1 MGNKNLSTHIFYIFI
16 IFFILLLLFLS
27 TLTYVYPKNSTSA
40 LYLLSALAQSQA
52 AIFAIA
58 ISLNLLGVQIISMVY
73 SSRVVSIFSSDFK
86 YLWAL
91 YGISIFY
98 DIILMN
104 ILPNNLDKSH
114 YLLVV
119 ASIFVAFLAFLA
131 IIPQINNTINLLNP
145 QNIIKKLSQNNDLSA
160 EEQLFDFIVGSIK
173 QNDFNSYSNG
183 LSELYKITQ
192 KNDATDEK
200 IERIL
205 TIFYR
210 IGRFTI
216 SLRNEEATIEI
227 IELLGKVG
235 LTQNIQKI
243 EDLAKYSARN
253 KLEYTTIKGIET
265 LSLIFDTLSFENIID
280 IYLIPL
286 DIQNA
291 AANIG
296 RISSEMHLEDSTLK
310 SARAMHDMVLKTI
323 ESEQEI
329 LTNIPKLLGR
339 LGVNSAENKWEMST
353 EKILV
358 TLGEI
363 AINSIT
369 QKNNITNLTIDKIG
383 QISLICAK
391 NGLEQSIL
399 ISFDSYKV
407 VADISSGDMTN
418 VVSLIRRWVEM
429 IKEHSK
435 KNGFENISISNHANN
450 TLQTLNTN
458 FN

>member
-1 MGNKNLSTHIFYIFI
+1 MCLKNISKHKFYIFI
-16 IFFILLLLFLS
+16 IILILFFLFLS
-27 TLTYVYPKNSTSA
+27 LMTNIYPKESTSS

-52 AIFAIA
+52 AIFAIV
-58 ISLNLLGVQIISMVY
+58 ISLNLLGVQIISTVY
-73 SSRVVSIFSSDFK
+73 SSRVVSIFSDDFK
-86 YLWAL
+86 YLWGL

-104 ILPNNLDKSH
+104 TLPNNLDQSH
-114 YLLVV
+114 HILII
-119 ASIFVAFLAFLA
+119 ASILVAILAFIA
-131 IIPQINNTINLLNP
+131 IIPLINNTINLLNP

-265 LSLIFDTLSFENIID
+265 LSLIFSTIPFNTITDAF
-280 IYLIPL
+280 LIL
-286 DIQNA
+286 DIQRA
-291 AANIG
+291 AADIG

-310 SARAMHDMVLKTI
+310 SARAIHDMVLKTI

-329 LTNIPKLLGR
+329 FPNTPKLLGR
-339 LGVNSAENKWEMST
+339 LGTSSAENKWEMST

-363 AINSIT
+363 VINSIT

-391 NGLEQSIL
+391 NDLEEAVL
-399 ISFDSYKV
+399 ISFDSFKV
-407 VADISSGDMTN
+407 VVDISSGDMIN
-418 VVSLIRRWVEM
+418 IISLIRRWVEM

-435 KNGFENISISNHANN
+435 KNGFENINISNQANSM
-450 TLQTLNTN
+450 LETLNAN